1 MKRFNLLILFI
12 IIGCNNES
20 SNYTDI
26 TTSERDIQYYEL
38 SERVIIDDNGTSMT
52 IMLPKYLNNYE
63 SSLPQTINSFE
74 LFNEETKMMVAI
86 DKLESRN
93 TLNISNKD
101 YIDATN
107 KAFTDEWNSDLK
119 KVEELL
125 PQQIYTNLQAV
136 SFRADLKINDKY
148 FLERVLYYN
157 DSRLEGT
164 ELEGIM
170 SVEYNY
176 KTIHN
181 KRQYSINIVLYGDYT
196 IASHYAFARSIAGSI
211 KFIN

>member
-1 MKRFNLLILFI
+1 MKRFNLIILFV
-12 IIGCNNES
+12 IIGCNSES

-26 TTSERDIQYYEL
+26 TTPERDIQYYKL
-38 SERVIIDDNGTSMT
+38 TERVIVDDNGTSMT
-52 IMLPKYLNNYE
+52 IMLPEYLIKRE

-93 TLNISNKD
+93 TLNVSNKD

-119 KVEELL
+119 KVEEVL

-181 KRQYSINIVLYGDYT
+181 NL
-196 IASHYAFARSIAGSI
+196 
-211 KFIN
+211 

>member
-1 MKRFNLLILFI
+1 MKRFKLLILFI

-26 TTSERDIQYYEL
+26 TTSDRDIQYYEL
-38 SERVIIDDNGTSMT
+38 IERVIIDDNGTSMT
-52 IMLPKYLNNYE
+52 IMLPEYLIKQE

-125 PQQIYTNLQAV
+125 PRQIYTNLQAV

-181 KRQYSINIVLYGDYT
+181 KRQYSINIVFYGDYT

-211 KFIN
+211 RFIN